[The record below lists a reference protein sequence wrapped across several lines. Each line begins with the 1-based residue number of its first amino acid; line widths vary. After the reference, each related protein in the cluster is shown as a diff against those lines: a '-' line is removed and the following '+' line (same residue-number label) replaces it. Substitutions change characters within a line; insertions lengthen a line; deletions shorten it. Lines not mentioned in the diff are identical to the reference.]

1 METKYNIGQKVY
13 ANAGNLRK
21 HGNKTTEVTVK
32 RILYVVVCETG
43 DEEIMSC
50 EMEFEENEIYETFEE
65 AVKNNN

>member
-13 ANAGNLRK
+13 VNAGNLRK
-21 HGNKTTEVTVK
+21 HGCKTTEVTVK